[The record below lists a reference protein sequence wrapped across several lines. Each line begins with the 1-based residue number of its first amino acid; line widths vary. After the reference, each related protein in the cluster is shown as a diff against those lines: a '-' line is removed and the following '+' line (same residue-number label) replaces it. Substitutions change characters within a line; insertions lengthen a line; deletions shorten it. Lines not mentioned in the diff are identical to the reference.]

1 MMKTRRLLC
10 LLLALSLMLGL
21 AAGAQAEGSLF
32 FVAVNDT
39 IPVTLN
45 AQPVTSGGVTY
56 VPYTAF
62 DARPGNVVS
71 AYNTQEQTFVLF
83 TKDSR
88 LVFNL
93 ATGEVTDENQ
103 NASTQTVLFR
113 SGLLYLPL
121 VFCASHFGLKVSMLE
136 SRDGYPVLRFTTGS
150 EVYDDALFIEK
161 AENLIAFR
169 SAQQAGGSSVPQ
181 DNPSQP
187 DTPAPSED
195 DMPAE
200 DAEPAIVYLAFAN
213 AETMVD
219 SAEALADYQLR
230 GTFFLTAAE
239 IEAQPALV
247 RELYAA
253 GHVLGLRVP
262 DGAEDA
268 EMALTQG
275 NEALNAV
282 LGCKTLL
289 ALLPQETEIDG
300 YRIVS
305 AARASAG
312 TAAVL
317 AAPQMPHLLL
327 CSGSAQALLAEL
339 YGANA
344 SVRLLRETTELP

>member
-1 MMKTRRLLC
+1 MMKMRRVLC
-10 LLLALSLMLGL
+10 LLLALALLAGL
-21 AAGAQAEGSLF
+21 SAGAQAEGSLF

-45 AQPVTSGGVTY
+45 AQPITSDGVTY
-56 VPYTAF
+56 VPYTVF

-71 AYNTQEQTFVLF
+71 AYNAQEQTFVLF

-88 LVFNL
+88 LVFDL
-93 ATGEVTDENQ
+93 ETGEVTDENQ

-169 SAQQAGGSSVPQ
+169 STQQAGESSAPQ
-181 DNPSQP
+181 DGTTQP
-187 DTPAPSED
+187 GSTVQPGENVPE
-195 DMPAE
+195 E
-200 DAEPAIVYLAFAN
+200 DAEPAIVYLAFTNGEAM
-213 AETMVD
+213 AD
-219 SAEALADYQLR
+219 SAETLADYQLR
-230 GTFFLTAAE
+230 GTFFLTAEE
-239 IEAQPALV
+239 IEAQPELV
-247 RELYAA
+247 RELYTA

-268 EMALTQG
+268 EAALTQG
-275 NEALNAV
+275 NAALDAV

-289 ALLPQETEIDG
+289 ALLPQELEIDG

-305 AARASAG
+305 AAWASADA
-312 TAAVL
+312 AAVI
-317 AAPQMPHLLL
+317 AAPQIPHLLL
-327 CSGSAQALLAEL
+327 CDENAQALLAEL
-339 YGANA
+339 YSANA